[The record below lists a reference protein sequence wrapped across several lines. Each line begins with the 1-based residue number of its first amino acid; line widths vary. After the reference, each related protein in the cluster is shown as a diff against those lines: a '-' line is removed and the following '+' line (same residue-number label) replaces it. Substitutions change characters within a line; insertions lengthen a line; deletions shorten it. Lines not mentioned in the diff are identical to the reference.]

1 MKPKTFSFA
10 LSLLSFSSFAVFSSL
25 ALADGSITVL
35 VKLSPAG
42 SFKAKSEKLKGTV
55 IRDGA
60 NFTSEKLSVTIDT
73 FKTGINLRDEHFWK
87 YLKHPSIQKINLSDL
102 KATGGRGTAI
112 LEVNG
117 VKKPVEITYK
127 EEGGRVSANI
137 KTSAKLFN
145 LPPEKYLGIS
155 VLDEVSIETQVD
167 YSNK

>member
-1 MKPKTFSFA
+1 MRISTIF
-10 LSLLSFSSFAVFSSL
+10 L
-25 ALADGSITVL
+25 ALAALLGASASWADGSITVY

-87 YLKHPSIQKINLSDL
+87 YLKHPSIQKVTLTDL
-102 KATGGRGTAI
+102 KASGGSGTAI

-117 VKKPVEITYK
+117 VKKPVEIAYK
-127 EEGGRVSANI
+127 EDGSRVNATI

-155 VLDEVSIETQVD
+155 VLDEVNIETQVD
-167 YSNK
+167 YRKK

>member
-1 MKPKTFSFA
+1 MAFIA
-10 LSLLSFSSFAVFSSL
+10 LAGLLAASASW
-25 ALADGSITVL
+25 ADGSITVY

-42 SFKAKSEKLKGTV
+42 SFKAKSDKLKGTV

-73 FKTGINLRDEHFWK
+73 LKTGINLRDEHFWK
-87 YLKHPSIQKINLSDL
+87 YLKHPSIQKITLTDL
-102 KATGGRGTAI
+102 KASGGRGTGI

-117 VKKPVEITYK
+117 VKKPVEIFYK
-127 EEGGRVSANI
+127 EEGSRVQANI

-145 LPPEKYLGIS
+145 LPFEKYLGIT
-155 VLDEVSIETQVD
+155 VLDEVNIETQME

>member
-1 MKPKTFSFA
+1 MEFVKKC
-10 LSLLSFSSFAVFSSL
+10 LLIAAFMGASASW
-25 ALADGSITVL
+25 ADGSITVY

-87 YLKHPSIQKINLSDL
+87 YLKHPSIQKIILTDL
-102 KATGGRGTAI
+102 KASGGRGTGV

-117 VKKPVEITYK
+117 VKKPVEISYK
-127 EEGGRVSANI
+127 EEGSRVQANI

-155 VLDEVSIETQVD
+155 VLDEVNIETQVEF
-167 YSNK
+167 SQK